1 MKGSKRQ
8 VVRLL
13 FAVVAFPTFCF
24 AVGSTAGSN
33 NSGATIGP
41 ANTQQGGTATDG
53 TNRDT
58 NSQDE
63 DAGNNGVKTPTF
75 PYMSKLGESPQE
87 QQKLLNQMMIT
98 MKPYSQQMQGF
109 IGDMR
114 SQLKAGTFS
123 PDAFN
128 ELSRKY
134 LQMPPKDPKVI
145 ALNDIAQCCA
155 QGNCDNVIKSGGK
168 IVAPPPGGDQGPTLS
183 NVPQTGPAGGTG
195 LGGNMPPLGPG
206 GNRGGYGASGQT
218 WTQNYVNNNP
228 GDKQALGSAGYY
240 FFRDGQ
246 YQQAYQLTSQAIQA
260 GNNDPN
266 VLVAYGGSAY
276 QLGDKAAA
284 QQAGE
289 QALSIDPDNEA
300 AQRLAALS
308 PDHVSGDISS
318 VLKGVGFKEGGATMG
333 SAGTDDARASTNFF
347 GSGGVNAGAEG
358 GSHLTAAELAAI
370 ATRQSQ
376 IPASNISQSAALT
389 QETASKLAMKD
400 YQSAYN
406 LSSKAIELNEQNVL
420 AWNYRAIAD
429 TRLQKFDDAVHDASF
444 AVGLVP
450 GNADALVT
458 RSWAFAKQGKYKE
471 ALADANFTLEKQP
484 QNGYA
489 YQSRAYAL
497 AGMGDRDAAL
507 EAMRQAA
514 ALNPMFQAKY
524 AKAAELPKDSDLM
537 FLFDDAPAANAA
549 APGSAPSTPSSQR
562 SRFIRLFALCISGGL
577 LVALGLLHIVSATWR
592 ERIQTTIRR
601 VIGGAPEAAAGDAVV
616 GGEAD
621 LAGPSGGFWTQYQV
635 TRQIGTGGMGIV
647 YEAKDVSLER
657 SVAIKKMRD
666 EIRTDPAE
674 RQRFVTEA
682 RTVAALH
689 HPNIVD
695 IYSIVEDEQ
704 DVYLVFEYVP
714 GKTLST
720 LISEKGTL
728 DFDAALKILRGACE
742 AVDYAHRQKVIHRD
756 LKPSNIMVADDGRVK
771 VMDFGVARQAKDAM
785 TKMSMTNTV
794 VGTPPYMAPEQEQGT
809 VRKES
814 DVFGLGVV
822 FYELLT
828 GKLPFNGHGAGMLLN
843 KINGRLNPLSQ
854 QVKYG
859 IPAGLEDVIAKSLAP
874 DPEKRYRTPAEFLAA
889 VEAVGASRL
898 G

>member
-1 MKGSKRQ
+1 MKRSMGLAG
-8 VVRLL
+8 LL
-13 FAVVAFPTFCF
+13 VFSAVVFPAMRLAAADDKKAPET
-24 AVGSTAGSN
+24 
-33 NSGATIGP
+33 
-41 ANTQQGGTATDG
+41 TDPP
-53 TNRDT
+53 
-58 NSQDE
+58 SE
-63 DAGNNGVKTPTF
+63 DAGNNGVTQKPF
-75 PYMSKLGESPQE
+75 PYLNRLGDNPQE
-87 QQKLLNQMMIT
+87 QQKLFGQMMAT
-98 MKPYSQQMQGF
+98 MNPYSDKMKGF
-109 IGDMR
+109 LSDMR
-114 SQLKAGTFS
+114 SQLNNHTFNS
-123 PDAFN
+123 PDAFDQLN
-128 ELSRKY
+128 KKY
-134 LQMPPKDPKVI
+134 LNMESKDPRAI
-145 ALNDIAQCCA
+145 ALNDIARCIA
-155 QGNCDNVIKSGGK
+155 QGSCDNVKKSGGK
-168 IVAPPPGGDQGPTLS
+168 IVAPSAPTGQESDVTNKPPLTAPSQGNTGSISGPTLGVPPPQNQGS
-183 NVPQTGPAGGTG
+183 NPAGF
-195 LGGNMPPLGPG
+195 GGQ
-206 GNRGGYGASGQT
+206 S
-218 WTQNYVNNNP
+218 WVQNYANNNP
-228 GDKQALGSAGYY
+228 SDKQALGGAGVYL
-240 FFRDGQ
+240 FRDGQ
-246 YQQAYQLTSQAIQA
+246 YQQAYQMTTQAVEA
-260 GNNDPN
+260 GSTDPN
-266 VLVAYGGSAY
+266 VLVAKGGSAY
-276 QLGDKAAA
+276 QLGDKAEA
-284 QQAGE
+284 QRDGE
-289 QALSIDPDNEA
+289 LALQIDPDNEA
-300 AQRLAALS
+300 AQRLAMLS
-308 PDHVSGDISS
+308 PDHVTGDISS
-318 VLKGVGFKEGGATMG
+318 VLKGVGFKEGGASMG
-333 SAGTDDARASTNFF
+333 SAGQDNARASTNFF
-347 GSGGVNAGAEG
+347 GSGGVNAGEAG
-358 GSHLTAAELAAI
+358 NSHLTAEELAAI

-376 IPASNISQSAALT
+376 VPASNVAQSAALT
-389 QETASKLAMKD
+389 QETASKLAIKD

-471 ALADANFTLEKQP
+471 ALADANFTLEKYP
-484 QNGYA
+484 QNGFA

-507 EAMRQAA
+507 EAMKQAA
-514 ALNPMFQAKY
+514 QLNPMFRAKY
-524 AKAAELPKDSDLM
+524 ARAEELSKDSDLM

-549 APGSAPSTPSSQR
+549 APASAPASPGSQR
-562 SRFIRLFALCISGGL
+562 NRFLRLFALCISGGL
-577 LVALGLLHIVSATWR
+577 LVALGLLHIVSASWR
-592 ERIQTTIRR
+592 DRIQTTIRR
-601 VIGGAPEAAAGDAVV
+601 VIGGAPEAVAAEAPV
-616 GGEAD
+616 GGGVAD
-621 LAGPSGGFWTQYQV
+621 LAGGPSGGFWTQYQV

-647 YEAKDVSLER
+647 YEAKDLSLER

-695 IYSIVEDEQ
+695 IYSIIEDEQ

-714 GKTLST
+714 GKTLAS

-728 DFDAALKILRGACE
+728 DFDAALKVLRGACE

-756 LKPSNIMVADDGRVK
+756 IKPSNIMVSDDGRVK

-794 VGTPPYMAPEQEQGT
+794 VGTPPYMAPEQEQGS

-843 KINGRLNPLSQ
+843 KINGRLNPLSE

-859 IPAGLEDVIAKSLAP
+859 LPKGLEDVIAKSLAP
-874 DPEKRYRTPAEFLAA
+874 DPEKRYKTPAEFLAA
-889 VEAVGASRL
+889 VEAVGASRH